1 MVANFAPLYP
11 KSVNFKSCKS
21 RDSPAQSHPGRLVLS
36 TDFHL
41 PLLENCPLPYG
52 CWCPWTS
59 GLSQCEAL
67 QALHNAKKACT
78 QRKEN
83 QVLGWESVYVVE
95 TIFSRNQWAWMDR
108 RDRRMASVAS
118 ATCLTSTSSFLNIHQ
133 NYEAHVQTP
142 ILLNIWATY
151 NSDNLSNPK

>member
-1 MVANFAPLYP
+1 MQKQRQPCPELF
-11 KSVNFKSCKS
+11 
-21 RDSPAQSHPGRLVLS
+21 HGWTGRLVLS

-41 PLLENCPLPYG
+41 PLLENCPVPHG

-59 GLSQCEAL
+59 GLSQFEAL
-67 QALHNAKKACT
+67 QALHGAKKAPT

-95 TIFSRNQWAWMDR
+95 IIFSRNPWAWMDR
-108 RDRRMASVAS
+108 GDRSMASAAS
-118 ATCLTSTSSFLNIHQ
+118 ATCLTSTSSFLNTHQ

-142 ILLNIWATY
+142 ILLIFGPPITQIISQTQSRLKAKIFCT
-151 NSDNLSNPK
+151 